1 MKAKPNT
8 PSAKWKKRSG
18 RSKKCSRNKV
28 GGLCPEHAAFG
39 TTGCTVVPRSL
50 LQEPGGHQLG
60 ARSSVLKRPTHIGP
74 RTNHFVART
83 RADVSVKRLN
93 ERQHDCNNLLIT
105 KIGRASC
112 RERV

>member
-28 GGLCPEHAAFG
+28 RRALSGARCVRDNR
-39 TTGCTVVPRSL
+39 CTVVPRSL

-105 KIGRASC
+105 NDRKPVK
-112 RERV
+112 EK